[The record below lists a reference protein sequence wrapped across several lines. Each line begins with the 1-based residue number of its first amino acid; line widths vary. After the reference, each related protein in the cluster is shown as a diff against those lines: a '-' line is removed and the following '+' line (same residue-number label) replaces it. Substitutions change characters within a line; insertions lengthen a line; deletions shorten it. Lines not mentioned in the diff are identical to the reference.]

1 MSKKIVVIMLLTVT
15 VFTAAAQSAA
25 SKPVKALPENSQIP
39 QKIIKIE

>member
-25 SKPVKALPENSQIP
+25 QKPVNSDFSTG
-39 QKIIKIE
+39 KISLL